1 MILLLGASGCTG
13 SYLLETLLSQT
24 DAKIIAWV
32 RDPRKLRQSAHS
44 RLQIWPGGLEQ
55 LEAYRSQLGKVS
67 TLIHA
72 ATAWGGP
79 ETFAINDRQSW
90 RLLQALDP
98 AVCRQVHLFSTASL
112 LDQRHRFWPQAHRL
126 GTDYIRSKA
135 ALHQRLSQ
143 SVLPISVY
151 YPTVILGGDAGHP
164 YTAVSA
170 ALPNLP
176 RWLPWARWLR
186 AQGWL
191 HLIHARDI
199 ARIVVHRLQ
208 QNSPPERLVLGNPA
222 ISVNQLIAT
231 LTALE
236 GLPRP
241 RHQLPLEPLLPLL
254 VELLQTQMSPWD
266 RFSLYH
272 RDIVYNSVHAATYGL
287 PADLTSLA
295 AMVSHGRQASA
306 FTAQSA

>member
-13 SYLLETLLSQT
+13 SYLLETLLSRT
-24 DAKIIAWV
+24 DAEIIAWV
-32 RDPRKLRQSAHS
+32 RDPRKLRQPAHS
-44 RLQIWPGGLEQ
+44 RLQVWSGGLER
-55 LEAYRSQLGKVS
+55 LETYRPRLGQVT

-79 ETFAINDRQSW
+79 ETFTINDRQSW

-112 LDQRHRFWPQAHRL
+112 LDHQHRIWPQAHSL

-135 ALHQRLSQ
+135 SLHQRLSQ
-143 SVLPISVY
+143 SALPISVY
-151 YPTVILGGDAGHP
+151 YPTVILGGDAEHP

-170 ALPNLP
+170 ALPSLP
-176 RWLPWARWLR
+176 RWLPWVRWLR

-191 HLIHARDI
+191 HVIHARDI
-199 ARIVVHRLQ
+199 ARIVVHRQQ
-208 QNSPPERLVLGNPA
+208 QNAPPARLVLGNPA

-231 LTALE
+231 LTALA
-236 GLPRP
+236 GLPPPPHR
-241 RHQLPLEPLLPLL
+241 LSLEPFLPLL
-254 VELLQTQMSPWD
+254 VELLQKQMSPWD

-272 RDIVYNSVHAATYGL
+272 RDIVYSSVNAASYGL
-287 PADLTSLA
+287 PEDLISLA
-295 AMVSHGRQASA
+295 AMVSHGRDKPRSKK
-306 FTAQSA
+306 